1 MRDSLQAF
9 GDDRV
14 EALLLALQ
22 EGDVLETQAQDQV
35 DGLLKGL
42 GLGHRCGDCLRLLK
56 QLRSNAYEPK
66 VVIGR

>member
-42 GLGHRCGDCLRLLK
+42 GLGH
-56 QLRSNAYEPK
+56 
-66 VVIGR
+66 